1 MTLWVTDYMKS
12 KITKKMIKQAKKEL
26 ECIVVYAHH
35 EYMESKDFIFKD
47 PDFGTDWLYS
57 MSVCY
62 HCGHV
67 SVHDPDG
74 YPD

>member
-1 MTLWVTDYMKS
+1 MKS

-26 ECIVVYAHH
+26 ECIMMFAHH
-35 EYMESKDFIFKD
+35 EYVESKDFTIKND
-47 PDFGTDWLYS
+47 YGTDWLYS

-62 HCGHV
+62 FCGHV